1 MTRATPTLTLACAL
15 VLGALVCPA
24 HARAQEQ
31 RQGDE
36 ARVMAVLETMA
47 QATITKDMAMLDQ
60 VFHRELIYEHTNGL
74 TQTKAEALKL
84 LAGWNVRSM
93 KFLDPTIR
101 FYGSVAL
108 VKTITLLQT
117 VRRDGTSAP
126 DSRLDVLWVLVKE
139 SGGWQIVARHTTRLG
154 SAKTD

>member
-1 MTRATPTLTLACAL
+1 MTINKLAATLLCAL
-15 VLGALVCPA
+15 VVGGLTLPA
-24 HARAQEQ
+24 QARGQGQ
-31 RQGDE
+31 HQGDQ

-47 QATITKDMAMLDQ
+47 QATVTKDMARLDK

-93 KFLDPTIR
+93 TFVDPTIR

-117 VRRDGTSAP
+117 VRRDGTAAP
-126 DSRLDVLWVLVKE
+126 DSRLDVLWVLLKE
-139 SGGWQIVARHTTRLG
+139 PDGWQIVARHTTRLG
-154 SAKTD
+154 SAKPD

>member
-1 MTRATPTLTLACAL
+1 VTASTPTATLLCAL
-15 VLGALVCPA
+15 VLGGLAFPNQA
-24 HARAQEQ
+24 TAQEQ
-31 RQGDE
+31 LRGDQ

-47 QATITKDMAMLDQ
+47 QATITKDMPTLDK

-108 VKTITLLQT
+108 VKCITLLQS

-126 DSRLDVLWVLVKE
+126 DTRLDVLWVLLKE
-139 SGGWQIVARHTTRLG
+139 PDGWQIVARHTTRL
-154 SAKTD
+154 SNAAPD